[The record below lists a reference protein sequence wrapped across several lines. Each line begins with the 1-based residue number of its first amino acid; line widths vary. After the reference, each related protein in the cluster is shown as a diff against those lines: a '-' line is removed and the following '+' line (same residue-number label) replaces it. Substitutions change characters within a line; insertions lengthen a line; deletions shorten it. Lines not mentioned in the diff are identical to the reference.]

1 VTTLILHSA
10 GFFAAVFARTISMA
24 AVVRAAL
31 LPAVMN
37 GARPPAAPMPEPTP
51 VEAAFTLDIFFG

>member
-1 VTTLILHSA
+1 
-10 GFFAAVFARTISMA
+10 MA

-37 GARPPAAPMPEPTP
+37 GARPPAAPMPEPTS